1 METAGRW
8 LQDLEGEGA
17 TTATTAPT
25 STPPAEGAL
34 WEMIYVGVVLLIMF
48 AALLSDKFGAD
59 LVMLSALTLCMAAN
73 IVTIPQG
80 VSGFSNEGVLTVLV
94 LFVVAAGIQLTGG
107 LDWYMS
113 KLLGHPVNTQAA
125 QLRLMIPIAII
136 SAFLNNTPVVV
147 IMIPIVQKWGKNVG
161 IAPSQ
166 LLIPLSF
173 ASILGGT
180 CTLIGTSTNLVV
192 AGLMEDRYGDNPDMA
207 IGLFD
212 LGEYGVPILFIGM
225 SYVIIASPYLLPGG
239 KRGGEER
246 TMPIDDEDV
255 LLGARLTK
263 WSPAAGRTVKRSGL
277 RDTGG
282 IYLVSVYRAISGNI
296 HRAVGQEFVVNVD
309 DTLYFTCTSLEEFA
323 QFCATNG
330 LEVVTN
336 ENLDG
341 TKQDETI
348 NQKVVTDQRE
358 KTVQFAESVRIDID
372 TEEGMPPLSIEMKSL
387 PSRSKQ
393 QGDKLQQI
401 NKLRDVIRGFEPDD
415 DTPMNSQSVSNLS
428 GGVKVV
434 VTVDTQDLEDVV
446 LVGINANDR
455 PGLLLDISRGLHS
468 LGLQLHHT
476 EASVVLNRSLSIWRC
491 EAIDNAELDAEEVR
505 AILCSLLENEGGAG
519 AAKQRGLSVIR
530 AVVTDNS
537 SLLEK
542 TLDDINF
549 RATYKA
555 AIIAVQKKDKTQ
567 VETLADIRF
576 GSGDVLVLQADIDS
590 PLLVSPPPD
599 FYEGSSEQRTSAGRT
614 SAGDLIK
621 TAMVGLKLSNS
632 SHDLKLSN
640 DSNDIKA
647 MPSESNETSKHPSAP
662 DAETSQAW
670 IDLRVLRKSDNS
682 TSQTTDTGGNAQH
695 REFLAAVKV
704 SHKSQHINKTVGEA
718 GLDRQA
724 GLHLVGVE
732 RPIRAN
738 KMLNTSFRTQS
749 VVAVGDNPFGD
760 QSIENASA
768 FGGSVNTSV
777 FGASVTQSSVRT
789 VAIPIPPEG
798 HLKEG
803 DVLWFA
809 GQASAIAD
817 LRKIPGLVS
826 LEDEQLRQI
835 DERVHDRRLVQAVVA
850 KSGPLVGKS
859 ASETGFRTRYGAA
872 VIAVHRDGTRVQSN
886 PGNIKLQAGDV
897 LLLEAGPTFISR
909 NIDNQ
914 RSFALI
920 SEVKDSKPPRL
931 DKLIPALVLVGAMLI
946 VVAIGPVLFP
956 EQNCSSLLTMGLLT
970 SIVMVSMD
978 MLSQQECR
986 DAINWEVYITIAC
999 AFGIGTAMENCGL
1012 AALIANGLVSLG
1024 NALGIGV
1031 AGLYGSVYLATF
1043 LISNI
1048 VTNNAAAAL
1057 MFPIAMGVA
1066 DDPSTDA
1073 DPLLMS
1079 YNIMLAASASFM
1091 SPYGYTTNL
1100 LIYGPG
1106 GYKVKD
1112 FVKLGTPMQVV
1123 LWILTTLLLSRP
1135 GSWPWYISWFWTL
1148 GTFMLTCAV
1157 FVFPF
1162 MVASAFRKVR
1172 KASHLE

>member
-73 IVTIPQG
+73 IVTIPEG

-358 KTVQFAESVRIDID
+358 KTVQFAESV
-372 TEEGMPPLSIEMKSL
+372 
-387 PSRSKQ
+387 
-393 QGDKLQQI
+393 
-401 NKLRDVIRGFEPDD
+401 
-415 DTPMNSQSVSNLS
+415 
-428 GGVKVV
+428 V

-695 REFLAAVKV
+695 REFLAAGRYNGRCMIGYLW
-704 SHKSQHINKTVGEA
+704 SN
-718 GLDRQA
+718 
-724 GLHLVGVE
+724 
-732 RPIRAN
+732 
-738 KMLNTSFRTQS
+738 FRLPQF
-749 VVAVGDNPFGD
+749 VPF
-760 QSIENASA
+760 S
-768 FGGSVNTSV
+768 
-777 FGASVTQSSVRT
+777 
-789 VAIPIPPEG
+789 
-798 HLKEG
+798 
-803 DVLWFA
+803 
-809 GQASAIAD
+809 
-817 LRKIPGLVS
+817 
-826 LEDEQLRQI
+826 
-835 DERVHDRRLVQAVVA
+835 
-850 KSGPLVGKS
+850 
-859 ASETGFRTRYGAA
+859 
-872 VIAVHRDGTRVQSN
+872 
-886 PGNIKLQAGDV
+886 
-897 LLLEAGPTFISR
+897 
-909 NIDNQ
+909 
-914 RSFALI
+914 
-920 SEVKDSKPPRL
+920 
-931 DKLIPALVLVGAMLI
+931 
-946 VVAIGPVLFP
+946 
-956 EQNCSSLLTMGLLT
+956 
-970 SIVMVSMD
+970 
-978 MLSQQECR
+978 
-986 DAINWEVYITIAC
+986 
-999 AFGIGTAMENCGL
+999 
-1012 AALIANGLVSLG
+1012 
-1024 NALGIGV
+1024 
-1031 AGLYGSVYLATF
+1031 
-1043 LISNI
+1043 
-1048 VTNNAAAAL
+1048 
-1057 MFPIAMGVA
+1057 
-1066 DDPSTDA
+1066 
-1073 DPLLMS
+1073 
-1079 YNIMLAASASFM
+1079 
-1091 SPYGYTTNL
+1091 
-1100 LIYGPG
+1100 
-1106 GYKVKD
+1106 
-1112 FVKLGTPMQVV
+1112 
-1123 LWILTTLLLSRP
+1123 
-1135 GSWPWYISWFWTL
+1135 
-1148 GTFMLTCAV
+1148 
-1157 FVFPF
+1157 
-1162 MVASAFRKVR
+1162 
-1172 KASHLE
+1172 